1 MRLYTTLALL
11 LALVLVFS
19 VPVAHS
25 EESWSEQDRTLAYA
39 SGALLLADWHTTR
52 RLAEGNWCNHN
63 CFETN
68 PVLGRYPSTSAVD
81 RHFALAPLIFIAAD
95 QFPEY
100 RHGILVITTLV
111 ESVAVANNI
120 IKFGWSWQF

>member
-1 MRLYTTLALL
+1 MRLLTLLT
-11 LALVLVFS
+11 ALVLVFL
-19 VPVAHS
+19 VPLAHS
-25 EESWSEQDRTLAYA
+25 EDAWTDSDRTLAYA

-52 RLAEGNWCNHN
+52 RLAEGNWCNHQ

-68 PVLGRYPSTSAVD
+68 PVLGRYPTTHAVD
-81 RHFALAPLIFIAAD
+81 LHFALSPAIFILAD

-100 RHGILVITTLV
+100 RHNILVITTLV